1 MLGVSTYSQDYIDA
15 CRAAVDA
22 QLAAYA
28 DLASAS
34 ASATAAGDGAAIA
47 AFEPRFLNHM
57 ILALDF
63 YFCHRLRGK
72 EGKDG
77 NPLNEVRVLG
87 NSIMHDG
94 AVLTAD
100 KTIKLRA
107 ATSVLG
113 LEYGDP
119 IRLSADDF
127 ARLAAAFFAELERR
141 FV

>member
-1 MLGVSTYSQDYIDA
+1 MLGVSTYRLDYIDA

-28 DLASAS
+28 DLT
-34 ASATAAGDGAAIA
+34 TAAGDAAAVA

-57 ILALDF
+57 VLALDF

-77 NPLNEVRVLG
+77 NALNEVRVLG

-100 KTIKLRA
+100 TTIKLKA
-107 ATSVLG
+107 ATSVVG

-119 IRLSADDF
+119 IRLTADDF
-127 ARLAAAFFAELERR
+127 ARLAAAFFTELERR
-141 FV
+141 FL

>member
-28 DLASAS
+28 ELAG
-34 ASATAAGDGAAIA
+34 ATAAGDGAAIA

-57 ILALDF
+57 LLALDC

-87 NSIMHDG
+87 NSIMHGDG
-94 AVLTAD
+94 VLTAD
-100 KTIKLRA
+100 KTIKLTA

>member
-15 CRAAVDA
+15 CRAAVDT

-28 DLASAS
+28 ELT
-34 ASATAAGDGAAIA
+34 TAAGDAAAIA

-57 ILALDF
+57 VLALDA

-87 NSIMHDG
+87 TSIMYDG
-94 AVLTAD
+94 AVLTVD
-100 KTIKLRA
+100 KTIKLKA

-127 ARLAAAFFAELERR
+127 ARLAAAFFTELERR
-141 FV
+141 FL

>member
-1 MLGVSTYSQDYIDA
+1 MLGVSTYSQEYIDA

-28 DLASAS
+28 ELTS
-34 ASATAAGDGAAIA
+34 AAGGRAAA
-47 AFEPRFLNHM
+47 AVAGFEPRFVSHM
-57 ILALDF
+57 VLALDF

-87 NSIMHDG
+87 NSIMQKG
-94 AVLTAD
+94 AVLTVD
-100 KTIKLRA
+100 TTIKLKA

-119 IRLSADDF
+119 IQLTADDF

>member
-1 MLGVSTYSQDYIDA
+1 MLGVSTYSQEYIDA
-15 CRAAVDA
+15 CRAAVAA

-28 DLASAS
+28 GVAQ
-34 ASATAAGDGAAIA
+34 TAGDAAAIER
-47 AFEPRFLNHM
+47 FEPLFANHM
-57 ILALDF
+57 VLALDG

-77 NPLNEVRVLG
+77 NPLNEVRVLAT
-87 NSIMHDG
+87 SIMQHG

-100 KTIKLRA
+100 TTIKLKP

-113 LEYGDP
+113 LELGAP

-127 ARLAAAFFAELERR
+127 SRLAAAFFAELERR
-141 FV
+141 FR

>member
-1 MLGVSTYSQDYIDA
+1 MLGVSTYSQDCIDA

-28 DLASAS
+28 ELAG
-34 ASATAAGDGAAIA
+34 ATAAGDGAAIA

-57 ILALDF
+57 ILALDC

-127 ARLAAAFFAELERR
+127 ARLAAAFFAELEQR